1 MRDRDPARVGGI
13 LDGIS
18 SDRKVRLSTGF
29 QGDPSR
35 INRSEKIHESLCL
48 PKVEIPKNA
57 GVETSCDHECFAFVR
72 TRF

>member
-29 QGDPSR
+29 LVDRSR
-35 INRSEKIHESLCL
+35 INRSEKFHKTLRL
-48 PKVEIPKNA
+48 QKVEIPKNA
-57 GVETSCDHECFAFVR
+57 GVKTSCDNECFAIVS

>member
-1 MRDRDPARVGGI
+1 MRDRDPTRVGGI

-29 QGDPSR
+29 QGDCSA
-35 INRSEKIHESLCL
+35 INRSENFHESLRL

-57 GVETSCDHECFAFVR
+57 GVETSCDHECFAFVK